1 MWRDFNFKKFFLILD
16 ERKSESIE
24 NINASDHRG
33 IHRNFPR

>member
-24 NINASDHRG
+24 NINASGRR